1 MKLIDCQF
9 EKHHIIKNHGT
20 VESDCHENII
30 SFRNFDYLIELI
42 IKSITGGSYEVDL
55 DSNIIFDIEQDNH
68 SSDSIVSL
76 NDILKQ
82 DNHFSDSIVSLNDIL
97 EQDNVL
103 GQNDLNITING
114 NGHSIFRNKYQ
125 KMMLEID
132 NLVLR
137 DVNLINDQ
145 HSFIIKVNKSLYIE
159 NSNIVGLEF
168 NNNGNLYLK
177 NCIFNK
183 KESLFKNNDG
193 RISLDTCKFEVYG
206 QIFAEKGLIDLVKC
220 EFENMGKIIDNENA
234 SINIKDSSFK
244 NIKETAINNACGKLD
259 IENVCFKN
267 IQHSSS
273 IISNGAYASIKKS
286 VFEDD
291 YGEVIYNNGVLEIE
305 DSKFSGKN
313 EEIIVN
319 RDRISIKNLG
329 MEKHY
334 KIRTTDDIKILD
346 DKCADSTNQN
356 ISLLQQIDSH
366 IIKIRDSDYLSNLIN
381 SETKEIKLG

>member
-68 SSDSIVSL
+68 S
-76 NDILKQ
+76 
-82 DNHFSDSIVSLNDIL
+82 SDSIVSLNDIL

-291 YGEVIYNNGVLEIE
+291 
-305 DSKFSGKN
+305 
-313 EEIIVN
+313 
-319 RDRISIKNLG
+319 
-329 MEKHY
+329 
-334 KIRTTDDIKILD
+334 
-346 DKCADSTNQN
+346 
-356 ISLLQQIDSH
+356 
-366 IIKIRDSDYLSNLIN
+366 
-381 SETKEIKLG
+381 